1 MLVVSYAD
9 FFANPSRYK
18 DEAENYGIKILPQKK
33 QKKISRSIQNKM
45 DALNAVIGILPTD
58 VDEKLAK
65 AERLNCQ
72 WEYC

>member
-33 QKKISRSIQNKM
+33 QKKISRSIQKKM
-45 DALNAVIGILPTD
+45 DALNAVIGILPAD

-65 AERLNCQ
+65 AERLNRQ
-72 WEYC
+72 